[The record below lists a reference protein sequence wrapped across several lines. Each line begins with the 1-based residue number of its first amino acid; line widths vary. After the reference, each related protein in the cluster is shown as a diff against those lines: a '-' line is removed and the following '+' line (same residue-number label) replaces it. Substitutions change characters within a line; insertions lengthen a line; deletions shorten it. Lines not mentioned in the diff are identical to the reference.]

1 MSALT
6 WLGVA
11 LLGGCGAVT
20 RVVLTE
26 RARDAVRGTLGVNL
40 LGALALGLLAGAGVR
55 GDVLLLA
62 GGGFLGAL
70 TTFSTWMAQVVERRS
85 TRLLLGPL
93 ALGLGAAAVGRMIGT
108 LL

>member
-1 MSALT
+1 MSVLT

-26 RARDAVRGTLGVNL
+26 LARDALRGTLGVNL
-40 LGALALGLLAGAGVR
+40 LGALALGLLAGAGVH
-55 GDVLLLA
+55 GDALLLA

-70 TTFSTWMAQVVERRS
+70 TTLSTWMAQAHEGRS
-85 TRLLLGPL
+85 ALLLLAPL
-93 ALGLGAAAVGRMIGT
+93 ALGLGAAALGRMIGT